1 MPPVS
6 PASHLTI
13 GQVAKFFDAPEWKIR
28 RIVDSLTPA
37 VPRIGLYRL
46 VPRAMLPE
54 IGAKL
59 QTSPPAAVAA
69 EALP

>member
-1 MPPVS
+1 MS

-13 GQVAKFFDAPEWKIR
+13 GQVAKIFDAPEWKIR
-28 RIVDSLTPA
+28 RIVDSISPEVQRL
-37 VPRIGLYRL
+37 GLYRL

-59 QTSPPAAVAA
+59 QPVSAAAVPR
-69 EALP
+69 EAVR